1 MNWYVSNK
9 ICYSYIQCSIFHSS
23 SIIFT
28 LSIFCVNTSLEF
40 IHLLPAALHPT
51 IKKLHPTR
59 IVVHWNYSTFTAFE
73 NVSLHQGSMFCWVFG
88 KPIVPQLDSHFTTG
102 CLKWDPCPDMFL
114 IWSLLIAV
122 SLWFLTPV
130 LLGHSRTRVSFMPF
144 LFHRNKETRDRNRKP
159 GIVTGLFTIYYKRC

>member
-1 MNWYVSNK
+1 MFQIKYA
-9 ICYSYIQCSIFHSS
+9 IQCSIIHSS

-28 LSIFCVNTSLEF
+28 LSIYCVNTSLEF
-40 IHLLPAALHPT
+40 IHPLPAALHPT

-59 IVVHWNYSTFTAFE
+59 IVHWNYSTFTSFK
-73 NVSLHQGSMFCWVFG
+73 NVSLHQGSMFCWIFG
-88 KPIVPQLDSHFTTG
+88 KPIVPQLDSHFTTA

-130 LLGHSRTRVSFMPF
+130 LLGHSKTRVSLTVSCRFYF
-144 LFHRNKETRDRNRKP
+144 IEIRRP
-159 GIVTGLFTIYYKRC
+159 GIETGNQE